1 MPLRVKNT
9 LKASVPIPG
18 MPGVFLPQGMSEQD
32 FAALLP
38 EQ

>member
-1 MPLRVKNT
+1 MPLRVKNAV
-9 LKASVPIPG
+9 KASVPIPG
-18 MPGVFLPQGMSEQD
+18 LPGVFLPYGMNEQD